1 MICRRGAIA
10 RAGAPLLL
18 LAPPLQAQ
26 PAPRRLGVLAP
37 FAQPTLGELLRMFEE
52 GLRAHGLE
60 PGRDVWIDLRQTDR
74 PARDLGALAAE
85 LAALKPAV
93 VVALGPVATELM
105 LAATAAAPVPIVSF
119 GDLVAAGHAD
129 RLGRPGGRVT
139 GLSFLPVELNAK
151 RLELLAELL
160 PRGSVVLNLID
171 PTPLLAAA
179 NEVEQ
184 TARRLGLVVLAAHVH
199 TPAELERVFERAAAQ
214 RVSGVNVLASPFLHG
229 LRAQIIE
236 RALRARLPT
245 IFQWP
250 ETAREGGL
258 LGYGPSILAMVRQ
271 LAGYAAK
278 LLRGAKPSELPIEQ
292 PTKIE
297 LVVNLRTARAI
308 GVTIPRPLRLRADE
322 VIE

>member
-1 MICRRGAIA
+1 MIDRRGTIA
-10 RAGAPLLL
+10 LGVAALLPTPL
-18 LAPPLQAQ
+18 PAQ

-37 FAQPTLGELLRMFEE
+37 FAQPTLGELLQVLQD
-52 GLRAHGLE
+52 GLRAQGLE
-60 PGRDVWIDLRQTDR
+60 PGRDVLIDVRHSEQ
-74 PARDLGALAAE
+74 PGRDLAPLAAE

-93 VVALGPVATELM
+93 VVALGPTATELM
-105 LAATAAAPVPIVSF
+105 LAASTAAPMPIVSI

-129 RLGRPGGRVT
+129 QLGRPGGRVT
-139 GLSFLPVELNAK
+139 GLSFLPVALNAK

-171 PTPLLAAA
+171 LTPLPAAA
-179 NEVEQ
+179 QEIEQ
-184 TARRLGLVVLAAHVH
+184 TARQLGLVAQAAHVN
-199 TPAELERVFERAAAQ
+199 TPAELERAFARAPAQ
-214 RVSGVNVLASPFLHG
+214 RVAGVNVLASPFLHG
-229 LRAQIIE
+229 LRAQIIDL
-236 RALRARLPT
+236 ALHARLPT

-258 LGYGPSILAMVRQ
+258 LGYGPSNAAMFRQ

-278 LLRGAKPSELPIEQ
+278 LLRGAKPGDLPIEQ

-297 LVVNLRTARAI
+297 FVVNLRTARAI
-308 GVTIPRPLRLRADE
+308 GVTIPRALRLRADE